1 MNRFKNF
8 PASTV
13 MTEFE
18 IVEIQNEMLRQREIE
33 ERDDEEKTSLLTRRV
48 SLTAHTTK
56 HITPW

>member
-1 MNRFKNF
+1 MNRCKTF

-48 SLTAHTTK
+48 SLAAHTTK